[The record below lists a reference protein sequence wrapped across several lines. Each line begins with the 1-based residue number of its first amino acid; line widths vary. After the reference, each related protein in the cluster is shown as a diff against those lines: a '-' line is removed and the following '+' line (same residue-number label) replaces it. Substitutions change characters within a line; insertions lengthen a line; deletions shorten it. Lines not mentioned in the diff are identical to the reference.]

1 MKFSPIAA
9 LLVVI
14 IAVTACSA
22 SRSGGVADADSVPGV
37 VSPEVGPIASAPETM
52 TPGPA
57 VLNSDNR
64 PVVTRSGLNSDPNN
78 PSGAPGRPS
87 N

>member
-14 IAVTACSA
+14 LAVTACSA

-37 VSPEVGPIASAPETM
+37 VSPAGPIASAPETM